1 MGAGNG
7 EEYSQMGGDSGRM
20 GTEQRNGLKVE
31 VGSFT
36 DSDAQQGKQ
45 APTQTPALKKMRLR
59 KP

>member
-45 APTQTPALKKMRLR
+45 APTQTPALKKID
-59 KP
+59 